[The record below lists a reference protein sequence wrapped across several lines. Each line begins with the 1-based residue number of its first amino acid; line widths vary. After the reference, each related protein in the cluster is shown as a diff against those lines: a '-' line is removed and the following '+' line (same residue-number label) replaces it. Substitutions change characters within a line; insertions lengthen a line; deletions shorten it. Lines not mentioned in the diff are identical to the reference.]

1 MALTEGRSIDA
12 GKCTEFGDVVVDALV
27 ACSKS
32 NHMLNAFAKLAT
44 SFGFE
49 GFSYLLLGSAA
60 SEPQLLKHWT
70 TAGPRWTARYATRG
84 YHLIDPRVTL
94 TRLRSVPIIWS
105 LPSESNV
112 PRVRSFVQ
120 DAARHSIRGG
130 VAWSLHDARVGRV
143 VIAWDSKAAAE
154 SPDAR
159 EASIQGKLASLA
171 LLAGFVHEAM
181 MVHCQGTARNTTYKK
196 LTSRERECV
205 ALAAHGMTSADVA
218 VKLGITPRTANFHF
232 GNIMSKLGALNRSEA
247 IARAVAAN
255 LVLLDH

>member
-1 MALTEGRSIDA
+1 MALTDGRSIEA
-12 GKCTEFGDVVVDALV
+12 GECAFGDVVVDALL
-27 ACSKS
+27 ACRKS
-32 NHMLNAFAKLAT
+32 NHMLDAFARLAA

-49 GFSYLLLGSAA
+49 GFTYLLLGSAA
-60 SEPQLLKHWT
+60 SEPHLLKHWT

-94 TRLRSVPIIWS
+94 TRQRSVPVIWS
-105 LPSESNV
+105 LPSGSSV

-120 DAARHSIRGG
+120 DAARHSIRSGI
-130 VAWSLHDARVGRV
+130 AWSLHDARIGRV
-143 VIAWDSKAAAE
+143 VIAWDSKASAQ
-154 SPDAR
+154 SSDAR
-159 EASIQGKLASLA
+159 EASIQGRLASLA

-181 MVHCQGTARNTTYKK
+181 MVHCQGTASARTYRK

-205 ALAAHGMTSADVA
+205 ALAAHGMTSVDVA

-232 GNIMSKLGALNRSEA
+232 GNILSKLGALNRSEA

-255 LVLLDH
+255 LVSLDH